1 MKIYDFAGA
10 PNPKKVRMYLAE
22 KGIDDMEIVAVDI
35 TKGEHRTE
43 EFRAKNPRRKLPVL
57 ELDDGRCFSESLAI
71 IEYLEECY
79 PDPPLIGRNKEER
92 LHVRRLERICELGV
106 LYGVSLA
113 VQNSH
118 PFFAKQVQQSEDT
131 FALGMRLLNR
141 NLSMLDEEMGTSPF
155 VAGEQISIADCTLY
169 AALWFAH
176 VMRAKP
182 DLSACPNLR
191 RWNDAMRQRPSAKA

>member
-1 MKIYDFAGA
+1 MKLYDFAGA
-10 PNPKKVRMYLAE
+10 PNPKKVRMYLNE
-22 KGIDDMEIVAVDI
+22 KGIEDIEIVPIDI
-35 TKGEHRTE
+35 TKGEHRSPN
-43 EFRAKNPRRKLPVL
+43 FGSKNPRKQLPVL

-106 LYGVSLA
+106 LFGVSLA

-118 PFFAKQVQQSEDT
+118 PFFAKQVTQSQDT
-131 FALGMRLLNR
+131 FALGMQRLNR
-141 NLSMLDEEMGTSPF
+141 NLGLLEDEIGDSPF
-155 VAGEQISIADCTLY
+155 LAGQHISIADCTLY

-176 VMRAKP
+176 VMGAKP
-182 DLSACPNLR
+182 DLSSCPNLQ
-191 RWNDAMRQRPSAKA
+191 RWNAAMRQRPSAKA